1 MNTEVRPILNDRAEL
16 SEKLLFCKTIM
27 NNAPLNFSNIEIIS
41 NIDTNGNDSLPLV
54 SILLIIA
61 ILLNSNLALSII
73 VY

>member
-27 NNAPLNFSNIEIIS
+27 NNAPFNFSNIEIIS